1 MCTEQEGK
9 AANSVLKWGDKFQG
23 VTANIGKFPIVSDR
37 NGEGRQYQHGK
48 RPKSKR
54 GRIIGK
60 YVIRIIC
67 P

>member
-1 MCTEQEGK
+1 
-9 AANSVLKWGDKFQG
+9 LKWGDKFQG